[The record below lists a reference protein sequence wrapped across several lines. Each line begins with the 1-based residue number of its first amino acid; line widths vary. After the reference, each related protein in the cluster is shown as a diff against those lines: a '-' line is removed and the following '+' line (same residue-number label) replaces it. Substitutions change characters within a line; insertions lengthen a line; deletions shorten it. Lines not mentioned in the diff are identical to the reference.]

1 MSAAHNSQQER
12 DKCTDECATHGSQQ
26 VAGLP
31 HARIRYVRHITRSK
45 SGIAACK
52 VRVNRAH
59 SKCGRGRC
67 MQGERM
73 CDSGTNSQQVR
84 GAARVSMCERSSQ
97 QCGREDECMCD
108 SQWHET
114 HSKCGALNS
123 CLAKYRSSTNGRFF
137 K

>member
-12 DKCTDECATHGSQQ
+12 DKCTDECATCGSQQ
-26 VAGLP
+26 VAGQL
-31 HARIRYVRHITRSK
+31 HAKIRYVRQITRSK
-45 SGIAACK
+45 SGTDTSK
-52 VRVNRAH
+52 VSVNIAH
-59 SKCGRGRC
+59 SKCGRGSC
-67 MQGERM
+67 MQGECM

-84 GAARVSMCERSSQ
+84 GAAQVSICERNSQ
-97 QCGREDECMCD
+97 QCRQEDECMCD
-108 SQWHET
+108 SQWHKT